1 MQLASGSFPMVDYQ
15 ARTASATQSLPWV
28 EIVFGCLLA
37 CCIVAL
43 THDPA
48 NLTADAEDSVEA
60 GRGMEDIEKFHKNVN
75 AAPIY
80 RKLGFL
86 GLLSLGAYCFATAPR
101 NTHFTNRV
109 VMVAIACSLGWLAAS
124 FLWSDDWRHTAREF
138 VRVAAYACVA
148 LSMALRFRPRQICQV
163 LMLGLAGSVFF
174 ACSASV
180 LSGIFR
186 PWASDF
192 RLHGTLHSNLLAHH
206 ALVVLL
212 IAVALA
218 PSSRHAG
225 FWRTLIIAIFAV
237 IILTKTRGALASAI
251 VGVTAIKLIGKP
263 VWSIALIGSLL
274 GTCVLTLAL
283 VASMSGSKAQEKL
296 ADMLVLG
303 RSEGVTTL
311 TGRIPLWQAVWEE
324 SQGRRLQGYG
334 YGAFWSIERT
344 QKMYKELQWYP
355 RHSHSAYV
363 HTILDLGY
371 VGVSLLLVLVFS
383 CLWAALRA
391 FRATGDQAYVFFF
404 GFLFAGLLDGF
415 VEISYVSPRELGL
428 YVGIVMMT
436 LIVSHRAPNTE
447 PEEADTEQ
455 PTPRLALAST

>member
-1 MQLASGSFPMVDYQ
+1 MLAANQIMTMPEY
-15 ARTASATQSLPWV
+15 RTRSKSKTGVLPWP
-28 EIVFGCLLA
+28 EIVVGCLFA

-48 NLTADAEDSVEA
+48 NLTTDAEESVEA

-75 AAPIY
+75 AAPLH

-86 GLLSLGAYCFATAPR
+86 GLLSLGGYCFFTAPR
-101 NTHFTNRV
+101 NTSFRNYAV
-109 VMVAIACSLGWLAAS
+109 ILGIVACLTWLAAS

-138 VRVAAYACVA
+138 VRIAAYACVA
-148 LSMALRFRPRQICQV
+148 FSFALRFGPRQICLV
-163 LMLGLAGSVFF
+163 IMIGLAGSVFA

-212 IAVALA
+212 IAVALSV
-218 PSSRHAG
+218 SSRNVW
-225 FWRTLIIAIFAV
+225 FWRSLVIAIFMV

-263 VWSIALIGSLL
+263 LWSIALVSSLL
-274 GTCVLTLAL
+274 GCCLLAFALL
-283 VASMSGSKAQEKL
+283 VSISGSQAQQKL
-296 ADMLVLG
+296 ADVVVLG
-303 RSEGVTTL
+303 RSKGVTTL
-311 TGRIPLWQAVWEE
+311 TGRIPLWQAVWHE
-324 SQGRRLQGYG
+324 SRGRRMQGYG

-344 QKMYKELQWYP
+344 EKMFKELQWYP

-363 HTILDLGY
+363 HTIMDLGY
-371 VGVSLLLVLVFS
+371 IGVSLVLALVFA
-383 CLWAALRA
+383 CLVASLKA
-391 FRATGDQAYVFFF
+391 FRASGDVAYTFFF
-404 GFLFAGLLDGF
+404 GFLAAGLLDGF
-415 VEISYVSPRELGL
+415 IEISYVSPRELGL
-428 YVGIVMMT
+428 YVSMVMMS
-436 LIVSHRAPNTE
+436 LIIAHPTDGESETVE
-447 PEEADTEQ
+447 EQ
-455 PTPRLALAST
+455 PTPKVALA